1 MKKISVIVL
10 GSLLMIFFFNSCR
23 KTDKFSIIPNV
34 SFREFIQY
42 KNIAGKD
49 TAIDFVINFQDG
61 DGDLGYSENEYFK
74 CGVPQNN
81 LFIFYEEKI
90 GNSYVPKKFL
100 EKIYDIDQNCDT
112 IGERDDSLQLSF
124 SSRMTNIQP
133 RGSDKSIEGTV
144 SYNLSK
150 NNILFLSPKGR
161 VRFYIIDRAGHQ
173 SNIEYSAELSIV
185 K

>member
-1 MKKISVIVL
+1 MKKATEIVL
-10 GSLLMIFFFNSCR
+10 TSLLIIFIFSSCR
-23 KTDKFSIIPNV
+23 KTDQFSIIPNV

-49 TAIDFVINFQDG
+49 TAIDFIINFQDG

-74 CGVPQNN
+74 CGVPLSN
-81 LFIFYEEKI
+81 LFIYYEEKI
-90 GNSYVPKKFL
+90 GNTYVPKKFL
-100 EKIYDIDQNCDT
+100 EHIYDINDNCDT

-161 VRFYIIDRAGHQ
+161 FRFYIIDRAGHQ
-173 SNIEYSAELSIV
+173 SNIEYSAELSIT